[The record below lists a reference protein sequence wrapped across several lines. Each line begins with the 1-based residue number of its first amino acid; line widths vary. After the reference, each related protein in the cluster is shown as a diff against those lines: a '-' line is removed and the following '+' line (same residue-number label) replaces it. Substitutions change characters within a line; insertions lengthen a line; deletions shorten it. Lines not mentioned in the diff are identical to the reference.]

1 MSSKCSNEFC
11 WTKQSFLKKT
21 STENKEIVKE
31 NFLPS
36 RPKEWKQ
43 NPREWLDTNNI
54 VFLGITLGSYEVLFI
69 ICAFI
74 ILVSMNAFILIKEEG
89 AMGVITF
96 LRQLIFSRRQIL

>member
-1 MSSKCSNEFC
+1 MVILNLI
-11 WTKQSFLKKT
+11 LKISHYYKII
-21 STENKEIVKE
+21 ENIYKI
-31 NFLPS
+31 
-36 RPKEWKQ
+36 
-43 NPREWLDTNNI
+43 NI

-89 AMGVITF
+89 AMGVRTF